1 MKRGVNLNQ
10 IFRSVKKI
18 ADSQPLPEGTSLSYG
33 GAYETDSEM
42 LPQVTGGLFMSVFII
57 FLILV
62 FHFRKI
68 NLALLVMGSSTL
80 SISEPC

>member
-1 MKRGVNLNQ
+1 
-10 IFRSVKKI
+10 
-18 ADSQPLPEGTSLSYG
+18 LSYG

-80 SISEPC
+80 SIIGAVLGVLIMGSTLE